1 MGNRQWAMGFAD
13 PGYCPL
19 PIAHCRRFAFFL
31 PPTRSTP
38 KFHPMTDIRALLQNV
53 QQMQGKLA
61 AMQTELANR
70 TVTGTSGA
78 GMVTVTADGRGQVR
92 DVKIDPSVATGDVEM
107 LEDLV
112 LAAVVEVQ
120 KKAAE
125 IAQEEARKLQS
136 ALPFPLPFS
145 L

>member
-1 MGNRQWAMGFAD
+1 
-13 PGYCPL
+13 
-19 PIAHCRRFAFFL
+19 
-31 PPTRSTP
+31 
-38 KFHPMTDIRALLQNV
+38 MTDIRALLQNV

-92 DVKIDPSVATGDVEM
+92 DVKIDPGVATADIEM

-136 ALPFPLPFS
+136 GLPFPLPFS

>member
-1 MGNRQWAMGFAD
+1 
-13 PGYCPL
+13 
-19 PIAHCRRFAFFL
+19 
-31 PPTRSTP
+31 
-38 KFHPMTDIRALLQNV
+38 
-53 QQMQGKLA
+53 MQGKLA

>member
-1 MGNRQWAMGFAD
+1 
-13 PGYCPL
+13 
-19 PIAHCRRFAFFL
+19 
-31 PPTRSTP
+31 
-38 KFHPMTDIRALLQNV
+38 MTDIRALLQLGQQV
-53 QQMQGKLA
+53 QGRLA
-61 AMQTELANR
+61 AMQTELAAR
-70 TVTGTSGA
+70 TVTGSAGG
-78 GMVTVTADGRGQVR
+78 GMVTVTADGRGQIR
-92 DVKIDPSVATGDVEM
+92 DVTIDPSLLSGDVEM

-112 LAAVVEVQ
+112 LAAVTEVQ

>member
-1 MGNRQWAMGFAD
+1 
-13 PGYCPL
+13 
-19 PIAHCRRFAFFL
+19 
-31 PPTRSTP
+31 
-38 KFHPMTDIRALLQNV
+38 MTDIRALLQNV

-120 KKAAE
+120 RKATE

-136 ALPFPLPFS
+136 GLPFPLPFS

>member
-1 MGNRQWAMGFAD
+1 
-13 PGYCPL
+13 
-19 PIAHCRRFAFFL
+19 
-31 PPTRSTP
+31 
-38 KFHPMTDIRALLQNV
+38 MTDIRALLQNV

-70 TVTGTSGA
+70 TVTGISGA
-78 GMVTVTADGRGQVR
+78 GMVTVTADGRGQIR
-92 DVKIDPSVATGDVEM
+92 DVKIDPSVATGDTEM

-112 LAAVVEVQ
+112 LAALTEVQ

-136 ALPFPLPFS
+136 GLPFPLPFS

>member
-1 MGNRQWAMGFAD
+1 
-13 PGYCPL
+13 
-19 PIAHCRRFAFFL
+19 
-31 PPTRSTP
+31 
-38 KFHPMTDIRALLQNV
+38 MTDIRALLQNV

-61 AMQTELANR
+61 AMQSELANR

-92 DVKIDPSVATGDVEM
+92 DVSIDPSVATGDVEM

-112 LAAVVEVQ
+112 LAAVQEVQ

-136 ALPFPLPFS
+136 GLPFPLPFS

>member
-1 MGNRQWAMGFAD
+1 
-13 PGYCPL
+13 
-19 PIAHCRRFAFFL
+19 
-31 PPTRSTP
+31 
-38 KFHPMTDIRALLQNV
+38 MTDIRALLQNV

-61 AMQTELANR
+61 AMQTELASR

-92 DVKIDPSVATGDVEM
+92 DVKIDPGVATSDIEM

-120 KKAAE
+120 RKAGE